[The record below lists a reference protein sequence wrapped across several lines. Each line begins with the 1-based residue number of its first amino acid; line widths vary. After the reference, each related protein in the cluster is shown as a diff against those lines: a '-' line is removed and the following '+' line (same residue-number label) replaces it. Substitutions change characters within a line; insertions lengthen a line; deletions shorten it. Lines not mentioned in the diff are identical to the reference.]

1 MQRTA
6 DFWRRHRAD
15 GAVLLAVCL
24 LALGIW
30 LADCLSRRPGAVAVV
45 TSPAGEQTV
54 ELDRDRRWSIAGR
67 DGLTVTVQVEN
78 GRIRFASS
86 DCPDRVCVHSGW
98 LSTAGQTAACVP
110 AGVSIRVTGDAPVD
124 MIAG

>member
-24 LALGIW
+24 LALGSW
-30 LADCLSRRPGAVAVV
+30 LADCLSRRPGAGAVV
-45 TSPAGEQTV
+45 NSPAGEQTV
-54 ELDRDRRWSIAGR
+54 ELSRDRRWSIAGR